1 MSALNR
7 TISVNIDRSSW
18 LAQPPG
24 FNHPLP
30 RALTALQGPF
40 PVNLLE
46 MLLRVGEHTTPVL
59 NSHSSVAKLWPLL
72 RYLHIISDSP
82 QLKFWSGWK
91 DVDAHQKAIASDDFG
106 VGLGMSVLYRAFG
119 YVACVD
125 GRAFLHRMNSLGLL
139 VSSGGLPPKVG
150 SMKMADFAAMDQR
163 GRTHIIEIKGT
174 QSSATALAKAMA
186 SGQNQKRSLVFGLP
200 ATENRVIGQR
210 LVVGSLLTLETNAR
224 GAETTVADPAPEE
237 GNAVEVISTVGAQEL
252 REPIVRMQISRLLG
266 AAGAF
271 GASVAISEI
280 DRPVGSPAME
290 GPGQRDRVQAAL
302 GEDTARLQAF
312 EAYGEKW
319 LGEEV
324 LVPLLAPLDT
334 GDRVYRRA
342 RLLQGVSNELIGELR
357 EGGGR
362 TPFFQEAYP
371 GVDQRMGAPRS
382 EGGEAE
388 AALVRPGTSISSI
401 ELLTD

>member
-1 MSALNR
+1 MSAFNR
-7 TISVNIDRSSW
+7 AIAVNIDRSSW
-18 LAQPPG
+18 RAQPPG
-24 FNHPLP
+24 FKHPLP
-30 RALTALQGPF
+30 RALAALRGPF
-40 PVNLLE
+40 PVNVLE

-139 VSSGGLPPKVG
+139 VSSGGLPPRVG

-163 GRTHIIEIKGT
+163 GKTHIIEIKGT
-174 QSSATALAKAMA
+174 QSSAAALAKAMA
-186 SGQNQKRSLVFGLP
+186 SGQDQKRSLVFGLP
-200 ATENRVIGQR
+200 ATEKRVVGQR
-210 LVVGSLLTLETNAR
+210 LVVGSLLTLETSAR
-224 GAETTVADPAPEE
+224 DAETTVMDPAPEE
-237 GNAVEVISTVGAQEL
+237 GNAVEVSSTIKLQEL
-252 REPIVRMQISRLLG
+252 RDPIVRMQVGRLLG

-271 GASVAISEI
+271 RASVAISEI
-280 DRPVGSPAME
+280 DRPMGSPALE
-290 GPGQRDRVQAAL
+290 GPSQRNRVQVAV
-302 GEDTARLQAF
+302 GEDTARLKSF

-324 LVPLLAPLDT
+324 LVPLLAPLDA

-342 RLLQGVSNELIGELR
+342 RLRQGVSNELIGDLQ

-371 GVDQRMGAPRS
+371 GVDQRMGAPQRES
-382 EGGEAE
+382 GEAE
-388 AALVRPGTSISSI
+388 AALIRPGISISSI